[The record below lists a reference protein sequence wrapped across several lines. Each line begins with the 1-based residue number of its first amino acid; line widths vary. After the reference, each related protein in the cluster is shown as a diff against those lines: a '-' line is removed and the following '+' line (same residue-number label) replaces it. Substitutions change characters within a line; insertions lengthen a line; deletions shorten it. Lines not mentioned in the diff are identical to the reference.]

1 LADRN
6 LPGPHLLSL
15 PGFPGSNR
23 PIYYLSEAEVDALT
37 QAFEQWYDSAEK
49 RHVRRSRGRYWIVY
63 LVLRFTGARI
73 GEVLMLDETR
83 DVDFRRG
90 EIRLQTLKSHR
101 GKRRPTRVIPVR
113 LNVTSEIATYIAEFP
128 EMRGKAFGLQQ
139 SNFRRRFRDRALKA
153 KIQRENAHPHI
164 MRHTRAMEL
173 LRAGVP
179 VTLVQDILGHSAL
192 TTTAAYLRISGQE
205 ARSILQD
212 KGMI

>member
-1 LADRN
+1 MTSEN
-6 LPGPHLLSL
+6 LPAPHRNIL

-23 PIYYLSEAEVDALT
+23 PISYLSESEVDALT
-37 QAFEQWYDSAEK
+37 QAFEQWYDSAGK
-49 RHVRRSRGRYWIVY
+49 QHVRRSRGRYWLVY

-73 GEVLMLDETR
+73 GEVLLLDETR

-101 GKRRPTRVIPVR
+101 GKRRPTRVVPVR
-113 LNVTSEIATYIAEFP
+113 LNVTSEIATYIADFP
-128 EMRGKAFGLQQ
+128 KMRGRAFGLQQ
-139 SNFRRRFRDRALKA
+139 SNFRHRFYDRADEA
-153 KIQRENAHPHI
+153 KIQKESAHPHI
-164 MRHTRAMEL
+164 LRHTRAMEL